1 MTDIRYTLVSDGSS
15 DRILIPIL
23 NWLLEV
29 VCPDYAIQ
37 PKWADLRWLKN
48 PPNALGD
55 RLRTAIDLY
64 PCDLL
69 FVHRD
74 AETQEPDERRRQIMD
89 ALDESGVELPAIS
102 VVPIRMSE
110 AWLLLN
116 EMAIRTAVG
125 RPTGKVQLLL
135 PKFDQIEAIPD
146 PKERL
151 FQALRDAS
159 ESTGR
164 RLANLNPHALRH
176 RVAELIDDFSP
187 LRRLAAFQRLE
198 EDLRTEFQLARWT
211 QPGS

>member
-23 NWLLEV
+23 NWLLEEIL
-29 VCPDYAIQ
+29 PESAIQ
-37 PKWADLRWLKN
+37 PQWADLSWRKD
-48 PPNALGD
+48 PPKALGD
-55 RLRTAIDLY
+55 QLRTAIDLY

-74 AETQEPDERRRQIMD
+74 AETQEPDERRREIID
-89 ALDESGVELPAIS
+89 ALDASGVELPAIS

-125 RPTGKVQLLL
+125 RPTGKVQLHL
-135 PKFDQIEAIPD
+135 PSPEQIENVPQ
-146 PKERL
+146 PKELL

-187 LRRLAAFQRLE
+187 LRRLSAFQRLE
-198 EDLRTEFQLARWT
+198 EDLRTEFQQSRWT
-211 QPGS
+211 